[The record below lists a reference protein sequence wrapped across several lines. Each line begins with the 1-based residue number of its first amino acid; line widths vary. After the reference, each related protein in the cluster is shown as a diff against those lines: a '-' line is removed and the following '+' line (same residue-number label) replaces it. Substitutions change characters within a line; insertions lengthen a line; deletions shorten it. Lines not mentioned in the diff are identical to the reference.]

1 MGVSNRN
8 RNRVISNVTVIT
20 QPTIEPVTLA
30 EVKEVLRISNVDDD
44 DLIDGYIRTARIWA
58 ENYTDLYFMTQ
69 VIEITMDTWPGYVIA
84 LGSWP
89 IQSVDSV
96 KYDDT
101 SSPITEQTLTENT
114 DYYVDVVSPCGFID
128 MIDTLPSLTTRP
140 NAVKIRLTVGYEVVS
155 VSPEDLRNGVP
166 ESIKTAIKL
175 YVKSL
180 YDSDPC
186 TEATARAV
194 IHHMRNKCV

>member
-1 MGVSNRN
+1 MGESHRN
-8 RNRVISNVTVIT
+8 RIRSSVTIIT
-20 QPTIEPVTLA
+20 EPTIEPVTLA
-30 EVKEVLRISNVDDD
+30 ETKEVLRISHSDDD
-44 DLIDGYIRTARIWA
+44 DLINGYIEAARNWA
-58 ENYTDLYFMTQ
+58 EDYTDLYFITQ

-101 SSPITEQTLTENT
+101 SSPITEQTLVENT
-114 DYYVDVVSPCGFID
+114 DYYVDIVSPCGFID

-140 NAVKIRLTVGYEVVS
+140 NAVKIRLTVGYEAVS
-155 VSPEDLRNGVP
+155 VSPEDPRNGVP
-166 ESIKTAIKL
+166 ETIKTAIKL

-186 TEATARAV
+186 SEATARAV
-194 IHHMRNKCV
+194 IHHMRNDCV